1 MEKNHLP
8 ARPGYKLYQD
18 KAVYAATFIGG
29 PLAAGYIAAEN
40 YKRLGK
46 TWESTMAWVISVFA
60 TLIIISWSFLIP
72 GLDKIPGTI
81 LPVAYTAFAAFL
93 MRKFQGSKIQE
104 HINNGGP
111 VFTLG
116 RAALVGL
123 AALAVTF
130 LLTVFI
136 LLLADPA

>member
-1 MEKNHLP
+1 MENNHPQLQP
-8 ARPGYKLYQD
+8 SYKLYQD
-18 KAVYAATFIGG
+18 RAVYAATFIGG

-46 TWESTMAWVISVFA
+46 KWESTMAWIISIFA
-60 TLIIISWSFLIP
+60 TMILVSWSLLIP
-72 GLDKIPGTI
+72 GLDKLPGTV
-81 LPVAYTAFAAFL
+81 LPVAYTIFAAFL
-93 MRKFQGSKIQE
+93 VRKYQGSRIQE
-104 HINNGGP
+104 HIQNGGS

-130 LLTVFI
+130 LSIVTI